1 MGCPTARTGPTRR
14 IASTLRPVRRWAA
27 QVSILAVGCGQ
38 AAAPEAFDRKGAAIE
53 PASVEPAVPTTE
65 VSEAAVSIG
74 SRAQPESW
82 AFYPALDHALVD
94 AFDRRARADRILQ
107 ALADTLAPYRWATA
121 DDWDNTGFIST
132 EPDGAQ
138 GFLTRAGDRWVP
150 QMPGEAQLGC
160 AGGYLEGV
168 RAILVPDLQMSALR
182 HCDADTLA
190 ALGEHAP
197 PTCAPEGFGLHAI
210 AATAAAAQASG
221 ATSMPPERIHLV
233 PDGPESLAPLSRMGP
248 VHVCTVS
255 HRSRVDT
262 GVRYHH
268 HMMIV
273 MRTGRPRALQV
284 FDTTGHRGVGLRE
297 MAPRLLHGYLRSALA
312 SNRKHQYD
320 PASTELDCFAITR
333 RRD

>member
-1 MGCPTARTGPTRR
+1 
-14 IASTLRPVRRWAA
+14 
-27 QVSILAVGCGQ
+27 VSILAVGCGQ
-38 AAAPEAFDRKGAAIE
+38 APPPDVDPRGEAAPAES
-53 PASVEPAVPTTE
+53 ASVESTSATTPVPEPPLAVGGR
-65 VSEAAVSIG
+65 V
-74 SRAQPESW
+74 QPDSW
-82 AFYPALDHALVD
+82 AFYPALDRALID
-94 AFDRRARADRILQ
+94 AFDRRARADLVLA
-107 ALADTLAPYRWATA
+107 ALADTLAPFRWPTA
-121 DDWDNTGFIST
+121 DDWDNTGFVST

-138 GFLTRAGDRWVP
+138 GFLTRAGAGAGAGWVP
-150 QMPGEAQLGC
+150 QVPGEFQLGC

-197 PTCAPEGFGLHAI
+197 AACAPEGFGLHAI
-210 AATAAAAQASG
+210 AATAAAAEARG

-284 FDTTGHRGVGLRE
+284 FDTTGHRGVNLRE
-297 MAPRLLHGYLRSALA
+297 MTPRLLHGYLRSALA

>member
-1 MGCPTARTGPTRR
+1 M
-14 IASTLRPVRRWAA
+14 
-27 QVSILAVGCGQ
+27 SILAVGCGS
-38 AAAPEAFDRKGAAIE
+38 AAPPAVDDRPDATPVESA
-53 PASVEPAVPTTE
+53 PVEPSANV
-65 VSEAAVSIG
+65 VAAPGVSIG
-74 SRAQPESW
+74 ARVQPESW
-82 AFYPALDHALVD
+82 AFYPAIAPALVD
-94 AFDRRARADRILQ
+94 AFDRRARADRVLA
-107 ALADTLAPYRWATA
+107 ALADTLAPYRWPTA
-121 DDWDNTGFIST
+121 DDWDNTGFVST
-132 EPDGAQ
+132 EPEGAQ
-138 GFLTRAGDRWVP
+138 GFLTRGGDGWVP
-150 QMPGEAQLGC
+150 QVPGEYQLGC

-197 PTCAPEGFGLHAI
+197 ATCAPEGFGLHAI
-210 AATAAAAQASG
+210 AATAAAAEARG
-221 ATSMPPERIHLV
+221 VTSMPPERIHIV

-255 HRSRVDT
+255 HRSRVDA

-273 MRTGRPRALQV
+273 MRTGGRRVLQV

-297 MAPRLLHGYLRSALA
+297 MAPRMLLGYVNSALA

-320 PASTELDCFAITR
+320 PASTEIDCFAITR
-333 RRD
+333 RRE